1 MTSPLAR
8 GLRRYLVAGLL
19 IWVPVGITWLTFK
32 FLLDLTDELLTLL
45 PERFRPDN
53 VLGFHI
59 PGFGV
64 LIALVVLLVTGL
76 LLANLFGQS
85 LVAWWDDLVNRIPL
99 VRTIYSG
106 VKGFTESLV
115 TSKASFRQVVMIEFP
130 RRDTWTIAFVTAT
143 NLPDYSGR
151 YGGEPQ
157 ICVYVP
163 TTPIPTT
170 GYNLIVRQSEV
181 VPIDM
186 SVDDAMKMIVTL
198 GVVVPPEKVPD
209 RNAARPAK

>member
-1 MTSPLAR
+1 MKRRFLR

-32 FLLDLTDELLTLL
+32 FFLDLTDRLLTLL
-45 PERFRPDN
+45 PERYRPEN
-53 VLGFHI
+53 LLGMHV

-64 LIALVVLLVTGL
+64 VVALVVLLLTGL
-76 LLANLFGQS
+76 LVANLVGRI
-85 LVAWWDDLVNRIPL
+85 VVVWWDELMGRIPL

-115 TSKASFRQVVMIEFP
+115 TSKASFRQVVLIEFP
-130 RRDTWTIAFVTAT
+130 RRDTWTVAFVTAT
-143 NLPDYSGR
+143 NLPDYSGK

-163 TTPIPTT
+163 TAPIPTT
-170 GYNLIVRQSEV
+170 GYNIIVPKSEV

-186 SVDDAMKMIVTL
+186 TVDDAMKMIVTL
-198 GVVVPPEKVPD
+198 GVVVPPEKV
-209 RNAARPAK
+209 RELS